1 MLPCVFRFR
10 LNLIPFLASA
20 IGLLLV
26 LPSLGGAQTVS
37 VGAGS
42 YTTALPAGA
51 ATPPSLV
58 YKTHSGPPATH
69 KFWTAKYFVPQG
81 NTRSGGS
88 YFMFPDPL
96 SIAVLPSGLRI
107 GYFNTV
113 MNNGTWF
120 NQPYQPDLTIGS
132 AGLNAGVIKVSAVSD
147 WTADFNFGPITTR
160 VGRGMPF
167 VYVLTNGTKPTIT
180 FTGTPTFFSNNGN
193 FLGVSIA
200 GNNYGLFGPAGS
212 TWSGIGGLTLTC
224 NLPAGHNYLSV
235 ALLPNAGALT
245 DYYNYAFSF
254 PTNTAV
260 SWNYNSTTS
269 TVNTTYTVTT
279 QAMEGTQTGFLSA
292 LYPHH
297 YGSLPGGANTS
308 YTYVSPR
315 GTMKVH
321 RAASFTTSDLYHG
334 VIPFHPPEGAY
345 NRTTLQ
351 GYLDTVAAEGNHFTA
366 NETYGAGKQ
375 FARIAQLLPIARAQA
390 TPAATNDFNQ
400 YLSTLKAAMQGW
412 LTAGAGEAQN
422 LFYYNSAWGSLTGYP
437 ASFGSDTSLNDHH
450 FHYGYWI
457 HAAALIGLF
466 DPSWTAPNQ
475 WGGMVNLLAR
485 DIAQPTRGDN
495 MFPFLRHFDVYA
507 GHSWASGEAPFGDG
521 GNEESS
527 SEAVNA
533 WTGLIIYAT
542 QTGDTQL
549 RDAAIWLYTME
560 TNAVMYY
567 WFNSGPVSTFPA
579 GFNRQ
584 QIANLFDAKSD
595 TGTWFGLQTEF
606 EHGIEYLPLTGGS
619 NYLGRDPAYV
629 QRAFGE
635 IVSQLGG
642 SFNPQ
647 TALWPDLLEEFQAFS
662 DPNAAIAN
670 FNNTTAVFDGETKA
684 HELYFLYNLQKMGR
698 VDYTVT
704 ANTPLYAVY
713 RNPSNGLRTHVAYN
727 ASSTPSSV
735 TFSDGVTLNVP
746 AMTLKTENTSVTT
759 SGNGG
764 TLPPAAP
771 SHLTATT
778 ASSSQIDLAWTA
790 STTSGVTYTIYRS
803 TTNGFTPAAAN
814 QIASG
819 LTNLSLSNTG
829 LATATTY
836 YYKVAAVSSA
846 GVSPASNQASAT
858 TSGGGGNGGPISIN
872 SGGGTAGTFVADI
885 AVSGGSTASTA
896 ATIDTSLVPAPV
908 PPQGVFQT
916 ERYGTFTYTLPGLTA
931 GRNYTV
937 ALYFAETY
945 WDAAGKRRFN
955 VAINGNRVL
964 TDYDVF
970 ANTGG
975 KNRGKVEFFSA
986 PANASGQIVISFTTG
1001 SADLAK
1007 LSGLSV
1013 F

>member
-1 MLPCVFRFR
+1 MSFF
-10 LNLIPFLASA
+10 SA
-20 IGLLLV
+20 FQPLHQRALRVIAL
-26 LPSLGGAQTVS
+26 SLSIFSFGSAQTVS

-51 ATPPSLV
+51 ATPPSTV
-58 YKTHSGPPATH
+58 YKTHAGPPATH

-81 NTRSGGS
+81 NTLSGGP
-88 YFMFPDPL
+88 YYMFPEPL
-96 SIAVLPSGLRI
+96 SIAVQPSGLRI
-107 GYFNTV
+107 GYFATV
-113 MNNGTWF
+113 ANNGSWF
-120 NQPYQPDLTIGS
+120 NKPYQPDLTIGS
-132 AGLNAGVIKVSAVSD
+132 AGLNASVVNVSAVSD

-180 FTGTPTFFSNNGN
+180 FTGTPTIVANNGN
-193 FLGVSIA
+193 YLGVSIA
-200 GNNYGLFGPAGS
+200 GNNYGLFGPVGS

-224 NLPAGHNYLSV
+224 NLPTGHNYLSI

-254 PTNTAV
+254 PTNTTV
-260 SWNYNSTTS
+260 SWNYNSSTS
-269 TVNTTYTVTT
+269 QVSTTYTITT

-297 YGSLPGGANTS
+297 YGSLPSGVNTS

-315 GTMKVH
+315 GAMKVH
-321 RAASFTTSDLYHG
+321 RAANFTTSDLYHG

-351 GYLDTVAAEGNHFTA
+351 GYLDTVANEGNHFTA

-375 FARIAQLLPIARAQA
+375 FARIAHLLPIARSQG
-390 TPAATNDFNQ
+390 TTAATNDLNG
-400 YLSTLKAAMQGW
+400 YLSTLKSAMQGW
-412 LTAGAGEAQN
+412 FTAAPGESQN
-422 LFYYNSAWGSLTGYP
+422 LFYYNSTWGSLTGYP

-466 DPSWTAPNQ
+466 DPTWISSNQ

-485 DIAQPTRGDN
+485 DIAQPTRGN
-495 MFPFLRHFDVYA
+495 PQFPFLRHFDVYA

-533 WTGLIIYAT
+533 WTGLILFAT
-542 QTGDTQL
+542 QTGDTRL

-579 GFNRQ
+579 GFTRQ

-595 TGTWFGLQTEF
+595 TGTWFGAQTEF
-606 EHGIEYLPLTGGS
+606 EHGIEYLPFTGGS
-619 NYLGRDPAYV
+619 NYLGRDAAYV
-629 QRAFGE
+629 QRAWAE

-642 SFNPQ
+642 AFNPQ
-647 TALWPDLLEEFQAFS
+647 TALWPDLMEEFQAFS
-662 DPNAAIAN
+662 DPNSAIAN
-670 FNNTTAVFDGETKA
+670 FNNTTSVFDGETKA
-684 HELYFLYNLQKMGR
+684 HELSFLYNLQKLGR
-698 VDYTVT
+698 VDYTVA

-713 RNPSNGLRTHVAYN
+713 RNPSSGVRTHVAYN
-727 ASSTPSSV
+727 ASSAPITV
-735 TFSDGVTLNVP
+735 TFSDGVSLSVP

-759 SGNGG
+759 SGSSS
-764 TLPPAAP
+764 TPPPAAP
-771 SHLTATT
+771 SNLTATSI
-778 ASSSQIDLAWTA
+778 SSSQINLAWTA
-790 STTSGVTYTIYRS
+790 SATGGVTYTLYRS
-803 TTNGFTPAAAN
+803 TSNGFTPAASN

-819 LTNLSLSNTG
+819 LTTTNYNNTG
-829 LATATTY
+829 LSAATTY
-836 YYKVAAVSSA
+836 YYRVAAANSGGVSA
-846 GVSPASNQASAT
+846 GSNQASAT
-858 TSGGGGNGGPISIN
+858 TANGTGSTGPLSIN
-872 SGGGTAGTFVADI
+872 SGGGATGTYAADI
-885 AVSGGSTASTA
+885 NFSGGFTASTTA
-896 ATIDTSLVPAPV
+896 AIDTSLVPSPV

-916 ERYGTFTYTLPGLTA
+916 ERYGTFTYTIPGLVA
-931 GRNYTV
+931 GRGYTV

-945 WDAAGKRRFN
+945 WDAAGKRRFH

-970 ANTGG
+970 ASAGG

-986 PANASGQIVISFTTG
+986 TANGSGQIVISFTTG